1 MYFAQVETTFE
12 VMMNENSM
20 DYMSKFADLA
30 AHINGSHQEVLT
42 LRKQTELLEEK
53 AS

>member
-1 MYFAQVETTFE
+1 VDTTFE

-30 AHINGSHQEVLT
+30 AHINGTHQEMSAI
-42 LRKQTELLEEK
+42 RKQAELIRDK
-53 AS
+53 TS